1 MFLIGFALAVS
12 QLENSR
18 DRSSDRAAHIQY
30 YFEKF
35 ESFLST
41 TD

>member
-1 MFLIGFALAVS
+1 MFLIGFALGVS

-18 DRSSDRAAHIQY
+18 VRSSDKATHIQH